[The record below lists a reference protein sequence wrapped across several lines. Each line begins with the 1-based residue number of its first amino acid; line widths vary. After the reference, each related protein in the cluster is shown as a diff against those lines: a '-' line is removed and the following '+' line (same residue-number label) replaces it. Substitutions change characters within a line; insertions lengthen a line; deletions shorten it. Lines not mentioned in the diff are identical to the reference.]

1 MPESQ
6 SGLVAKVRAGRPLIV
21 EKPWGRE
28 LIFAANARFGGK
40 ILEIR
45 GGERLSLHLHRTR
58 HEVFYV
64 QRGRLTLWVGDNAHQ
79 LDRLNLESGDT
90 VDLPPGTIHR
100 METAD
105 DTVLVE
111 ASSPELNDIVRLEDD
126 YGREDPATS

>member
-1 MPESQ
+1 M
-6 SGLVAKVRAGRPLIV
+6 
-21 EKPWGRE
+21 
-28 LIFAANARFGGK
+28 
-40 ILEIR
+40 
-45 GGERLSLHLHRTR
+45 
-58 HEVFYV
+58 
-64 QRGRLTLWVGDNAHQ
+64 QRGRLTLWVGDNARQ
-79 LDRLNLESGDT
+79 LDRLNLETGDT